1 MVSTVLIEMVTYFHS
16 VHLVSNDYVPSLAA
30 VDMVMA
36 YAYCLQESLA
46 HTLTRFSHPLPLD
59 AGWMSHCD
67 DDVVMLIEIDVDDKQ
82 IQEVYVLS
90 DEVYSAWKDQASSRM
105 AASSLV
111 SLYFS
116 LQGWCFFLLLVRIE
130 FDDDGFL
137 ALCQT
142 YYQML
147 SLWKRKWM
155 IQSFHQHE
163 GEVGVILDVYS
174 VF

>member
-1 MVSTVLIEMVTYFHS
+1 MVSTVLMEMVTHFHS

-36 YAYCLQESLA
+36 YAYCLQESWA
-46 HTLTRFSHPLPLD
+46 HTLTRFYHIHPLPLD

-67 DDVVMLIEIDVDDKQ
+67 DVVMLIEIDVDDEQ
-82 IQEVYVLS
+82 TQEESVLS

-130 FDDDGFL
+130 FDDDGQHQMAFL

-147 SLWKRKWM
+147 SL
-155 IQSFHQHE
+155 
-163 GEVGVILDVYS
+163 
-174 VF
+174 